1 MPLTPNAILDFHFF
15 NLSLMWY
22 TALFPQIV
30 IFCFVPLE
38 ADGFVKSEESEE
50 SFPRVLE
57 LLQTLG
63 SSFQSWV
70 QVDVCTTNWELD
82 LISNGKISESLNGG
96 SSKVSNQLLLSS
108 MEEFFPMLK
117 HGYAIQTGSMS
128 NDLFREICQTKIKPR
143 KACL

>member
-1 MPLTPNAILDFHFF
+1 M
-15 NLSLMWY
+15 Y

-63 SSFQSWV
+63 SSFQSWI

-82 LISNGKISESLNGG
+82 LISNGKILVFEWRILKSEQSIITFLYGGIFLN
-96 SSKVSNQLLLSS
+96 
-108 MEEFFPMLK
+108 
-117 HGYAIQTGSMS
+117 A
-128 NDLFREICQTKIKPR
+128 
-143 KACL
+143 